1 MVVMEQAPRLYL
13 LLPHGLLHHGLLHH
27 GLLHHGL
34 LVMEVE
40 VEVSKEIDAAPL
52 FKESIIEIV
61 ALYRNIT

>member
-13 LLPHGLLHHGLLHH
+13 LLPHGLLHH

-52 FKESIIEIV
+52 LKSPS
-61 ALYRNIT
+61 